1 MPSYHTTFFFYYSI
15 ATSEGRGDL
24 NPVSPNKGEQVMST
38 EQQGSCVTIQL
49 LNQRGGEEN
58 AGGGGGANVFSF
70 QSISNI
76 GQSHNRGFKNFP
88 APKVRETLSST
99 DLGPHFSKNDF
110 SPSKELQ

>member
-1 MPSYHTTFFFYYSI
+1 MPSYHTTFFFI
-15 ATSEGRGDL
+15 IQLLLVRGRGDL

-58 AGGGGGANVFSF
+58 AGWGANVFSF

-110 SPSKELQ
+110 SPSKEL